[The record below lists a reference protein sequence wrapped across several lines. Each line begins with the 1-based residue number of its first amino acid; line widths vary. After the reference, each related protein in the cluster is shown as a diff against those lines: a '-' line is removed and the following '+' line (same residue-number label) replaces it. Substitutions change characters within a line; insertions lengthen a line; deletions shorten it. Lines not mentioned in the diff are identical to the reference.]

1 MRREK
6 KILLI
11 KFSLICPKTKF
22 LQNLPLTK
30 APLKPNPSIIRAR
43 LKLPYKPIS
52 ILKKQ
57 GEWSLKYLS
66 EQSLLLL
73 PIDTFLKEV
82 PRLRVYV
89 PRHFTI
95 LNILS

>member
-57 GEWSLKYLS
+57 EEWSLKYLS
-66 EQSLLLL
+66 EKCLLLL
-73 PIDTFLKEV
+73 LTGYFYKRSAAAT
-82 PRLRVYV
+82 RLSTSA
-89 PRHFTI
+89 F
-95 LNILS
+95 NFK